1 MNNFKKG
8 MLFRID
14 FKNLNEFIVVRR
26 ISLKLGI
33 VFKKFFEDGY
43 VVCDKL
49 IV

>member
-33 VFKKFFEDGY
+33 VFKNFLRMDMWC
-43 VVCDKL
+43 V
-49 IV
+49 IS